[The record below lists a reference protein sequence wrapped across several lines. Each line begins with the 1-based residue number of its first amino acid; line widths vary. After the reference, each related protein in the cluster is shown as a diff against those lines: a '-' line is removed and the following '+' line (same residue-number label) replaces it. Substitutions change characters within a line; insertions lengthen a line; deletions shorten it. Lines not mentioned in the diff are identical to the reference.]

1 MIGPLPKRKDGPNE
15 RTARRGDVF
24 WVRLDPASGTEIRK
38 TRPAVIVSNDS
49 CNRYGTRVI
58 VLPIA
63 SNVQSLYPG
72 EALIELKGNP
82 ARVLGDQMRSLD
94 KSRLGSRIGTL
105 SHAELSAIE
114 EAILIT
120 LGFQP

>member
-1 MIGPLPKRKDGPNE
+1 MKTSP
-15 RTARRGDVF
+15 RRGDVF
-24 WVRLDPASGTEIRK
+24 WVQLDPARGTEIRK

-49 CNRYGTRVI
+49 CNKYGARVI
-58 VLPIA
+58 VLPIT
-63 SNVQSLYPG
+63 SNVESLDPG
-72 EALIELKGNP
+72 EAVIEMQGNP

-105 SHAELSAIE
+105 SPAELTAVE

>member
-1 MIGPLPKRKDGPNE
+1 MSAPP
-15 RTARRGDVF
+15 RRGDVF
-24 WVRLDPASGTEIRK
+24 WVRLDPANGTEIRK

-58 VLPIA
+58 VLPIT

-94 KSRLGSRIGTL
+94 KSRLASRIGTL
-105 SHAELSAIE
+105 RPAELSAVE